1 MRELILVLGDQLF
14 AGLPGM
20 PDGVPVVMHEDA
32 GLATRWRHH
41 QQKLVLFFSAMR
53 HFAAS
58 LDREVLYSSITEQNG
73 SMISRLSGFAPE
85 KVWVYEPA
93 DAFFLRDVLRP
104 WAAASGVELVVVP
117 NPMFLTSSA
126 DWEAYA
132 GRSKRRLM
140 GDFYQAQRRRLGILM
155 EDGQPVGGRWS
166 FDEEN
171 RKALPKSV
179 LPPPVHGFEPDSV
192 TRQVISE
199 VSRLFGSHPGDA
211 LEFRYGVTHA
221 DARAALAEFLAER
234 LGRFGDYED
243 AIPQRERTLFHSVLT
258 PYLNTGLLTPAEV
271 VSAALRCQ
279 GVPLNSLEGFV
290 RQVIGWREF
299 IFWIGRER
307 LEVYESWP
315 NFFGH
320 RRKLKA
326 CWYDGT
332 TGLLPLDTVI
342 RRTEKH
348 AYCHHIERL
357 MVLGSA
363 MLMCEVDP
371 QESYRWF
378 MEMFID
384 SADWVM
390 APNVLGMSQFA
401 DGGVFATK
409 PYLSG
414 SAYILKMSD
423 YPKGEWCDVWDGL
436 YWRFIDRHLDFFAS
450 NHRMGMMVG
459 GLGRLEPARRERIFG
474 AAERFI
480 ERVTDPAE

>member
-14 AGLPGM
+14 EGLPGM
-20 PDGVPVVMHEDA
+20 PDGVPVMMHEDA

-58 LDREVLYSSITEQNG
+58 LDRAVLYSSITEPNG
-73 SMISRLSGFAPE
+73 SLISRLSGLAPE

-93 DAFFLRDVLRP
+93 DAFFMRDVLRP
-104 WAAASGVELVVVP
+104 WAASSGVELVVVP
-117 NPMFLTSSA
+117 NPMFLTSLS

-140 GDFYQAQRRRLGILM
+140 GDFYQYQRRRLGILV
-155 EDGQPVGGRWS
+155 EDGEPAGGRWS
-166 FDEEN
+166 FDEDN

-179 LPPPVHGFEPDSV
+179 LPPPVGGFELDAV
-192 TRQVISE
+192 TREVITE
-199 VSRLFGSHPGDA
+199 VSGLFGGHPGRAADFGYA
-211 LEFRYGVTHA
+211 VTHS
-221 DARAALAEFLAER
+221 DARAALKEFLSER
-234 LGRFGDYED
+234 LARFGDYED
-243 AIPQRERTLFHSVLT
+243 AIPTRERTLFHSILT
-258 PYLNTGLLTPAEV
+258 PYLNTGLLTPSEV
-271 VSAALRCQ
+271 VAAALATP

-299 IFWIGRER
+299 ILWIGRER
-307 LEVYESWP
+307 LDAYESEP

-320 RRKLKA
+320 TRRLKS

-342 RRTEKH
+342 QRTERY
-348 AYCHHIERL
+348 AWCHHIERL

-423 YPKGEWCDVWDGL
+423 YPKGDWCDVWDGL
-436 YWRFIDRHLDFFAS
+436 YWRFIDRNLSFFSS
-450 NHRMGMMVG
+450 NHRMSMMVG
-459 GLGRLEPARRERIFG
+459 GLARLDPARRERIFG

-480 ERVTDPAE
+480 ERVTD

>member
-1 MRELILVLGDQLF
+1 
-14 AGLPGM
+14 
-20 PDGVPVVMHEDA
+20 
-32 GLATRWRHH
+32 
-41 QQKLVLFFSAMR
+41 
-53 HFAAS
+53 
-58 LDREVLYSSITEQNG
+58 
-73 SMISRLSGFAPE
+73 
-85 KVWVYEPA
+85 
-93 DAFFLRDVLRP
+93 
-104 WAAASGVELVVVP
+104 
-117 NPMFLTSSA
+117 
-126 DWEAYA
+126 
-132 GRSKRRLM
+132 
-140 GDFYQAQRRRLGILM
+140 
-155 EDGQPVGGRWS
+155 
-166 FDEEN
+166 
-171 RKALPKSV
+171 
-179 LPPPVHGFEPDSV
+179 
-192 TRQVISE
+192 
-199 VSRLFGSHPGDA
+199 
-211 LEFRYGVTHA
+211 
-221 DARAALAEFLAER
+221 
-234 LGRFGDYED
+234 
-243 AIPQRERTLFHSVLT
+243 
-258 PYLNTGLLTPAEV
+258 
-271 VSAALRCQ
+271 
-279 GVPLNSLEGFV
+279 LNSLEGFV

-307 LEVYESWP
+307 LADYESEP

-423 YPKGEWCDVWDGL
+423 YPKDEWCDVWDGL
-436 YWRFIDRHLDFFAS
+436 YWRFIDRNLSFFSS
-450 NHRMGMMVG
+450 NHRMSMMVG

>member
-14 AGLPGM
+14 EGLPGM
-20 PDGVPVVMHEDA
+20 PDGVPVMMHEDA

-58 LDREVLYSSITEQNG
+58 LDREVLCSQITESNG
-73 SMISRLSGFAPE
+73 SMVERLSALAPE
-85 KVWVYEPA
+85 RVWVYEPA
-93 DAFFLRDVLRP
+93 DAFFLRDMLRP
-104 WAAASGVELVVVP
+104 WAASLGVELVVVP
-117 NPMFLTSSA
+117 NPMFLTSLS

-132 GRSKRRLM
+132 GRSNRRLM
-140 GDFYQAQRRRLGILM
+140 GDFYQLQRRRLGILV
-155 EDGQPVGGRWS
+155 EDGEPTGGRWS
-166 FDEEN
+166 FDEDN

-179 LPPPVHGFEPDSV
+179 LPPPVGGFEPDEV
-192 TRQVISE
+192 TREVITE
-199 VSRLFGSHPGDA
+199 VSGMFGEHPGRAADFDYA
-211 LEFRYGVTHA
+211 VTHA
-221 DARAALAEFLAER
+221 DARAALKEFLSER
-234 LGRFGDYED
+234 LARFGDYED
-243 AIPQRERTLFHSVLT
+243 AIPKRERTLFHSILT

-271 VSAALRCQ
+271 VAAALATP

-307 LEVYESWP
+307 LDAYESEP

-320 RRKLKA
+320 TRRLKP

-342 RRTEKH
+342 QRTERY
-348 AYCHHIERL
+348 AWCHHIERL

-414 SAYILKMSD
+414 SAYIVKMSD

-436 YWRFIDRHLDFFAS
+436 YWRFTDRHLDFFAS
-450 NHRMGMMVG
+450 NHRMSMMVG
-459 GLGRLEPARRERIFG
+459 GLARLDPARRERIFG

-480 ERVTDPAE
+480 ERVTTS

>member
-14 AGLPGM
+14 EGLPGM
-20 PDGVPVVMHEDA
+20 PSGVPVFMHEDV

-53 HFAAS
+53 HFAFS
-58 LDREVLYSSITEQNG
+58 CGREVLYSRIAESNG
-73 SMISRLSGFAPE
+73 SVLDRLSALVPR

-104 WAAASGVELVVVP
+104 WALSYGVELVVVP
-117 NPMFLTSSA
+117 NPMFLTSLS
-126 DWEAYA
+126 DWEEYA

-140 GDFYQAQRRRLGILM
+140 GDFYQSQRRRLGILM
-155 EDGQPVGGRWS
+155 EDGQPVGGKWS

-171 RKALPKSV
+171 RKSLPKSV
-179 LPPPVHGFEPDSV
+179 LPPPVGGFEPDEV

-199 VSRLFGSHPGDA
+199 VSDLFGAHPGKASD
-211 LEFRYGVTHA
+211 FRYGVTPA
-221 DARAALAEFLAER
+221 DARAALEEFLAER
-234 LGRFGDYED
+234 LERFGDYED
-243 AIPQRERTLFHSVLT
+243 AIPIRERTLFHSVLT

-271 VSAALRCQ
+271 VTAALATP

-299 IFWIGRER
+299 IFWIGRENQAKYD
-307 LEVYESWP
+307 EQP

-320 RRKLKA
+320 TRRLKP
-326 CWYDGT
+326 CWYDGK

-342 RRTEKH
+342 RRVEKH

-357 MVLGSA
+357 MVVGSA

-436 YWRFIDRHLDFFAS
+436 YWRFIDRNLSFFSS
-450 NHRMGMMVG
+450 NHRMSMMVG
-459 GLGRLEPARRERIFG
+459 GLARLDPARRERIFG
-474 AAERFI
+474 AAELFI
-480 ERVTDPAE
+480 GRVTEPAG